1 MLPMKLNNTKELA
14 IKLRDLRLKHPVN
27 GEVLTAEN
35 LSKAIGKYRA
45 WMSQIESRRLKKI
58 KREDIIKIYKLLYN
72 ESDDYLAEYR
82 AETDLTSFILDSEKE
97 DKTILTGG
105 AISQQFSDDNFR
117 EYRESHGGN
126 SYTENDL
133 LSDRRYLVSV
143 TNNIIEIFM
152 HNLQHIPSC
161 IDHNK
166 YINQFSELEEYLDKS
181 FDDTLFLIKKL
192 PLYALSYATEEE
204 HQHFIDSV
212 NTLGQYLGKISLMHN
227 FEQFKTNLSD
237 AKEIVS
243 NYNVYKPD
251 LSEKEML
258 EKVTLL
264 LVDLSNYIT
273 NPLLSLS
280 MDEKIEYTNDLIFI
294 IYSVSNIVKSKQ
306 LFSVSYAPT
315 DSNLDD
321 ILAKIN
327 ELQNYLSSIKNNPFI
342 IQGQI
347 SKYFTT

>member
-1 MLPMKLNNTKELA
+1 
-14 IKLRDLRLKHPVN
+14 
-27 GEVLTAEN
+27 
-35 LSKAIGKYRA
+35 
-45 WMSQIESRRLKKI
+45 
-58 KREDIIKIYKLLYN
+58 
-72 ESDDYLAEYR
+72 
-82 AETDLTSFILDSEKE
+82 
-97 DKTILTGG
+97 
-105 AISQQFSDDNFR
+105 
-117 EYRESHGGN
+117 
-126 SYTENDL
+126 
-133 LSDRRYLVSV
+133 
-143 TNNIIEIFM
+143 
-152 HNLQHIPSC
+152 
-161 IDHNK
+161 
-166 YINQFSELEEYLDKS
+166 
-181 FDDTLFLIKKL
+181 
-192 PLYALSYATEEE
+192 
-204 HQHFIDSV
+204 
-212 NTLGQYLGKISLMHN
+212 
-227 FEQFKTNLSD
+227 
-237 AKEIVS
+237 
-243 NYNVYKPD
+243 
-251 LSEKEML
+251 ML